1 MRLEILVVLFVAAA
15 PRAASAEWQVKP
27 FLANA
32 FGGSTTIFDLEEAA
46 DRRHVGVG
54 GSVVLLGNVLGVEAD
69 VAFFPGFFDRG
80 NLTLVL
86 GSRVTTLTGNL
97 VVALP
102 RRLSQY
108 TLRPYAVVGAGLMRV
123 RFDDPTF
130 GPRENMLAFSVG
142 GGATGFLTE
151 RLGLSWD
158 LRYFRGSGDRN
169 EEAPISF
176 VDPKLSFWR
185 VNMALAVR
193 Y

>member
-1 MRLEILVVLFVAAA
+1 MRLASLVLLVVVAT
-15 PRAASAEWQVKP
+15 PCAASAEWQVKP

-32 FGGSTTIFDLEEAA
+32 FGGSTTVFDLEEAA
-46 DRRHVGVG
+46 DRRHIGVG
-54 GSVVLLGNVLGVEAD
+54 ASVVLLGNVLGVEGD

-80 NLTLVL
+80 NQTLVL

-123 RFDDPTF
+123 SFDDPTF
-130 GPRENMLAFSVG
+130 EPRENLFAFSVG
-142 GGATGFLTE
+142 GGAAGFLTE

-158 LRYFRGSGDRN
+158 LRYFRGTGARN
-169 EEAPISF
+169 EDAPISF
-176 VDPKLSFWR
+176 VDPRLSFWR